1 MLPLLWLEYDK
12 YINMSTL
19 NIMMPEVILAGSE
32 SPGQYHQGVS
42 VIRAR
47 AQLGY
52 ISVQHRQAD
61 LEDWSDPAVEEAVE
75 DTQSAAEREHA
86 HEQSQEP
93 REGRRRQ
100 RGEVR
105 DVVSQLRQPFT
116 NQLLKHRLIHLSSWA
131 RGSDITE
138 DREEPNQHRPKHT
151 PSFCMLGFRI
161 FTLF

>member
-1 MLPLLWLEYDK
+1 MTDWFKCIQYKHTEHHA
-12 YINMSTL
+12 
-19 NIMMPEVILAGSE
+19 VGGSE

-42 VIRAR
+42 VIGAR

-61 LEDWSDPAVEEAVE
+61 LEDGSDPAVEEAVE

-86 HEQSQEP
+86 HEQRQEP
-93 REGRRRQ
+93 CEGRRRQ

-105 DVVSQLRQPFT
+105 HVVSQLRQPLT
-116 NQLLKHRLIHLSSWA
+116 NQLLKHGLIHLSSWA

-138 DREEPNQHRPKHT
+138 HREEPNQHRPAHT
-151 PSFCMLGFRI
+151 LEQF
-161 FTLF
+161 